1 MSRIDVKRPK
11 PTAFVDVAVG
21 RMAPL
26 QEPPKE
32 RPESVPKLPSYGGAK
47 AYPPSTTGSPQ
58 SSFPPSAW
66 SLRSGTVLT
75 DRVRTLAANLKGLP
89 GSFIRL
95 TRNRV
100 RFRRG

>member
-1 MSRIDVKRPK
+1 MSRIHVKRPK

-32 RPESVPKLPSYGGAK
+32 PPESVPSCYGRAK
-47 AYPPSTTGSPQ
+47 AYPSSTTGSPQ

-66 SLRSGTVLT
+66 SLRS
-75 DRVRTLAANLKGLP
+75 AP
-89 GSFIRL
+89 F
-95 TRNRV
+95 
-100 RFRRG
+100 

>member
-21 RMAPL
+21 RIWQPL

-32 RPESVPKLPSYGGAK
+32 RPESVPKPAAPYDGARPIRRLRQAPHK
-47 AYPPSTTGSPQ
+47 

-66 SLRSGTVLT
+66 SLGSGTVLT
-75 DRVRTLAANLKGLP
+75 
-89 GSFIRL
+89 
-95 TRNRV
+95 
-100 RFRRG
+100 